1 MLDYAFAFNPFI
13 NCIKLYAG
21 EIPSKDGKIILD
33 TGNLALSN

>member
-1 MLDYAFAFNPFI
+1 MKPDRTSLI

-33 TGNLALSN
+33 TENLALSN